1 MYRQLRG
8 AYRSS
13 RLASLVRA
21 TLLLYFSLF
30 AVIGFMLLLL
40 AVGISG

>member
-13 RLASLVRA
+13 RVSALADGPA
-21 TLLLYFSLF
+21 AFFSLF
-30 AVIGFMLLLL
+30 AVIAFMLLLL
-40 AVGISG
+40 ALGMSG